1 MRPWKGRPPKPEGVQ
16 TTPISVA
23 LLSSGEKSSLD
34 FLSHSGFLKGTGR
47 DQDIPGSGCS
57 VSISFLGDLGRKGRM
72 GRSRPLLPRNV
83 LSSPQRFNFHFPTF
97 PDTTWSDRPSVPTCN
112 AWLPSLHHSLCF
124 LPSRTKRGILLKPR
138 SQADHATLLFKAL
151 LCLTPCMPS
160 TQHCALSKS
169 LNWPQSPTP
178 SPTSPLASLLF
189 SNVPGMQRPQGL

>member
-1 MRPWKGRPPKPEGVQ
+1 MRPRKGRPPKPEEGQ

-57 VSISFLGDLGRKGRM
+57 VPNRFLGDLGRKGRM

-83 LSSPQRFNFHFPTF
+83 LSSPQRSISIFQ
-97 PDTTWSDRPSVPTCN
+97 
-112 AWLPSLHHSLCF
+112 PSLIPPGPTDHQCPPAMPGCSPCITLCF
-124 LPSRTKRGILLKPR
+124 LASRTKRGILLKPR

-151 LCLTPCMPS
+151 LCLTPCMLS